1 MAATVFLLGVLP
13 VLLILAGGWDL
24 ATYTIPNALPLALT
38 AAFILFALLV
48 PLSLPVWG
56 SHLAAGLLGLVIGM
70 VLFACRFVGGGDA
83 KLFAAAALWFGLQDM
98 LSYALMASLIGGAFT
113 LLLLFWRKMP
123 LPSGLY
129 RLGWVVRLHA
139 PDGGIPY
146 GVALAAGGIVTLPYA
161 EIFLTVLR

>member
-1 MAATVFLLGVLP
+1 MAATFCLLGVMP

-24 ATYTIPNALPLALT
+24 VTYTIPNALPLAL
-38 AAFILFALLV
+38 AAVFVVFALLI
-48 PLSLPVWG
+48 PLPLLVCG

-98 LSYALMASLIGGAFT
+98 LSYALIASLIGGAFT
-113 LLLLFWRKMP
+113 LLLLFWRKVP

-129 RLGWVVRLHA
+129 RYSWVVRLHA

-146 GVALAAGGIVTLPYA
+146 GVALAAGAIVMLPNA
-161 EIFLTVLR
+161 EIFLAGLR